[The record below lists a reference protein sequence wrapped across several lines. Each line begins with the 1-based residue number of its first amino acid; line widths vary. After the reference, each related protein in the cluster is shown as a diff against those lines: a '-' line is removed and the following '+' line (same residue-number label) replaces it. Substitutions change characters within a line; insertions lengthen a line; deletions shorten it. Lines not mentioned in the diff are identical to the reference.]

1 MNYIFNTDIVNDA
14 YYYYDDKNF
23 NFIPG
28 ITVTAYIKNMFGHI
42 TGLNAV
48 ASFIANFPKYSAYI
62 IQINAGIKFNTSV
75 GKSAVDAIQHRVVQD
90 SLTTLLHKVEVF
102 KNVISDGNI
111 DEFLELMDEILKDGV
126 IVIKILNN
134 PKSNVN
140 Y

>member
-1 MNYIFNTDIVNDA
+1 MNYIFNTDIINDV
-14 YYYYDDKNF
+14 YYYDDKSF

-28 ITVTAYIKNMFGHI
+28 ITVTNYIKNMFGHI

-75 GKSAVDAIQHRVVQD
+75 GKSAVDAIQHRIVQD

-102 KNVISDGNI
+102 KNVINDGNI
-111 DEFLELMDEILKDGV
+111 DEFLKLMDEILKDDV